1 MICPDAPEGYRGDDI
16 CKGRYWPAN
25 TKNMT
30 KGSLGGQLFLRDRS
44 SALSIHGN
52 HKTYYY

>member
-16 CKGRYWPAN
+16 CKGRYWPVN

-30 KGSLGGQLFLRDRS
+30 KGSLGGATIYKR
-44 SALSIHGN
+44 
-52 HKTYYY
+52 